1 MLIFGRPAIR
11 KHENES
17 QRKKNEKI
25 EECVS
30 DLGIIVKMDPDYD
43 TVIGGCA
50 KNKVASALETIKLIK
65 KFEELPEE
73 LKIVV
78 KEVKKLIYGDDLLGR

>member
-1 MLIFGRPAIR
+1 
-11 KHENES
+11 
-17 QRKKNEKI
+17 
-25 EECVS
+25 
-30 DLGIIVKMDPDYD
+30 MDPDYD